1 MSHFIAADTGGTFTD
16 VAVYDVTKQKISF
29 AKSLTT
35 YGDLVDGVVAGIDEA
50 KGEFAYAVALKHGTT
65 HVINAFLQRKGA
77 RAALICTR
85 GFRDVIELARGNRPV
100 PFDIAE
106 RREAPLISRALRF
119 EVTERI
125 SSNGA
130 VIEALDENE
139 VVALASTLRDASV
152 SAVAVSFLNAYANPS
167 HEQRTIDIL
176 GKLLPGVY
184 FTSGSALSREWFE
197 YERSATAAANAYV
210 GPAIAAYAAG
220 FTNRL
225 RDRGFDGS
233 LTMMGSNGGIM
244 SFDAAVERPVAL
256 VESGPIGGVIAAAEY
271 ARAIGLDKVVA
282 FDMGG
287 TTAKCALVEN
297 GSFAVQPTYWVG
309 GYVRG
314 FPIRSPVLDIVE
326 VGAGGGS
333 IGWNETQG
341 RLRVGPRS
349 AGSEPGPACFGRG
362 GTEPT
367 VTDANLRLGRIGGGS
382 FLGGRLSLDGQAA
395 ETAIR
400 DRVAIPLGY
409 GSAEEATTRVA
420 HGILDLATTL
430 MAGAVKEI
438 TVARGYDVRE
448 FALLV
453 FGGGGPIFGAEL
465 ARNLGIRRVV
475 VPPQPGNFSALGML
489 MASTRVDLAQSI
501 IADLSA
507 PGIVTLVSVRD
518 KLRKDVELEAAREF
532 TGKPIT
538 YQWRADMRYRGQRH
552 SIPVDFVGD
561 PSADVLRKSFEA
573 AYGKR
578 FGRALG
584 EDFKP
589 EVVGLRVSAESAGD
603 RPSLTVLA
611 PQSDDASVPP
621 TPASRRPMHLRPGG
635 WVDAPVWKR
644 DALPVGWSTTG
655 PAVIEEYGSTTLVGD
670 GDVATVGPL
679 GEIIIQV
686 AGHGVER

>member
-16 VAVYDVTKQKISF
+16 VAVYDAARQKISF

-50 KGEFAYAVALKHGTT
+50 KGDFGSAVALKHGTT

-77 RAALICTR
+77 RAALVCTR
-85 GFRDVIELARGNRPV
+85 GFRDVIELARGNRPA

-106 RREAPLISRALRF
+106 RREAPLIARALRF
-119 EVTERI
+119 ELTERI
-125 SSNGA
+125 SPTGA
-130 VIEALDENE
+130 VIQALDEDE
-139 VVALASTLRDASV
+139 VVALASTLRDARV
-152 SAVAVSFLNAYANPS
+152 SAVAVSFLNSYANPA
-167 HEQRTIDIL
+167 HEQRTIEML

-197 YERSATAAANAYV
+197 YERSTTAAANAYV
-210 GPAIAAYAAG
+210 GPAIATYAAG
-220 FTNRL
+220 FTKCL
-225 RDRGFDGS
+225 RDKGFGGD
-233 LTMMGSNGGIM
+233 LAMMGSNGGIM
-244 SFDAAVERPVAL
+244 SFEAAVERPVAL

-271 ARAIGLDKVVA
+271 ARALGLNKVVA

-287 TTAKCALVEN
+287 TTAKCALVED

-333 IGWNETQG
+333 IGWTDAQR

-382 FLGGRLSLDGQAA
+382 FLGGRLSLDGKAA

-400 DRVAIPLGY
+400 DRVAVPLGY
-409 GSAEEATTRVA
+409 GSGEEAITRVA

-475 VPPQPGNFSALGML
+475 VPPEPGNFSALGML
-489 MASTRVDLAQSI
+489 MANARVDLAQSI
-501 IADLSA
+501 IADLSES
-507 PGIVTLVSVRD
+507 GIATLVSVRD
-518 KLRKDVELEAAREF
+518 KLRQDIQLEAEREL
-532 TGKPIT
+532 TGKAIT
-538 YQWRADMRYRGQRH
+538 YHWQADMRYRGQRH
-552 SIPVDFVGD
+552 SIPVDFNGD
-561 PSADVLRKSFEA
+561 PSANGLKESFEA
-573 AYGKR
+573 AYRKR
-578 FGRALG
+578 FGRMLG
-584 EDFKP
+584 HDFKP

-603 RPSLTVLA
+603 RPSLKVLSPGLRGAAVA
-611 PQSDDASVPP
+611 PA
-621 TPASRRPMHLRPGG
+621 PASHRPMHLRPGG
-635 WVDAPVWKR
+635 WVDVPVWKR
-644 DALPVGWSTTG
+644 DHLPVGWTTTG
-655 PAVIEEYGSTTLVGD
+655 PAVIEEYGSTTLVGP
-670 GDVATVGPL
+670 GDVATVGAL
-679 GEIIIQV
+679 GELTIAV
-686 AGHGVER
+686 AGHGAER

>member
-1 MSHFIAADTGGTFTD
+1 MFHFIAADTGGTFTD
-16 VAVYDVTKQKISF
+16 VAVYDADKQQISF

-35 YGDLVDGVVAGIDEA
+35 YADLVDGVVAGIDEA
-50 KGEFAYAVALKHGTT
+50 KGDFGSAIALKHGTT
-65 HVINAFLQRKGA
+65 HVINAFLQRQGA
-77 RAALICTR
+77 RAALVCTR
-85 GFRDVIELARGNRPV
+85 GFRDVIELARGNRPS
-100 PFDIAE
+100 PFDLTE
-106 RREAPLISRALRF
+106 RREAPLIPRARRF
-119 EVTERI
+119 EVSERVSPSGEI
-125 SSNGA
+125 T
-130 VIEALDENE
+130 EALDENE
-139 VVALASTLRDASV
+139 VVALASALKGADV
-152 SAVAVSFLNAYANPS
+152 SAVAVSFLNSYANPR
-167 HEQRTIDIL
+167 HEQRTIEIL
-176 GKLLPGVY
+176 SEMLPGLY

-197 YERSATAAANAYV
+197 YERTATAAANAYV

-220 FTNRL
+220 FTKRL
-225 RDRGFDGS
+225 RGRGFGGG

-244 SFDAAVERPVAL
+244 SFEAAVERPVAL

-287 TTAKCALVEN
+287 TTAKCALVED

-333 IGWNETQG
+333 IGWTDAQG

-362 GTEPT
+362 GSEPT

-382 FLGGRLSLDGQAA
+382 FLGGRLSLDPQAA

-400 DRVAIPLGY
+400 DRVALPLGY
-409 GSAEEATTRVA
+409 GSGEEATTRVA

-438 TVARGYDVRE
+438 TVARGHDVRE

-489 MASTRVDLAQSI
+489 MANARVDLSQSV
-501 IADLSA
+501 IADLTEA
-507 PGIVTLVSVRD
+507 GIATLVSVRD
-518 KLRKDVELEAAREF
+518 KLRQDVELEAAREF
-532 TGKPIT
+532 PGKPIT

-552 SIPVDFVGD
+552 SIPVEFTGD
-561 PSADVLRKSFEA
+561 PSAEALNSSFEA
-573 AYGKR
+573 AYRKR
-578 FGRALG
+578 FGRVLG
-584 EDFKP
+584 EDFRP
-589 EVVGLRVSAESAGD
+589 EVVGLRVSAESTAD
-603 RPSLTVLA
+603 RPSLEILA
-611 PQSDDASVPP
+611 PSTTGSAQ
-621 TPASRRPMHLRPGG
+621 TPADRRPVHLRPGG
-635 WVDAPVWKR
+635 WIDAPVWRR
-644 DALPVGWSTTG
+644 DALPVGWTTRG

-679 GEIIIQV
+679 GEIIIQI
-686 AGHGVER
+686 AGNGAGR